1 MLALLPVARLVSDTT
16 AADFEAPIVTSNGPN
31 FQISEQRA
39 PSLQCLNVAA
49 NERASFMQKILQTFL
64 TGAGTWM
71 ARPAAFGLVV
81 VYVALWLIY
90 DRESFNF
97 HGAVAVIT
105 LCMTLFIQRSEH
117 RDTQAI
123 QAKLD
128 ELLRTQAD
136 ARQSLTR
143 LDEQQPEQ
151 IEAHRAAARAQD

>member
-1 MLALLPVARLVSDTT
+1 MHKIQTALTVAGV
-16 AADFEAPIVTSNGPN
+16 
-31 FQISEQRA
+31 
-39 PSLQCLNVAA
+39 
-49 NERASFMQKILQTFL
+49 
-64 TGAGTWM
+64 WM
-71 ARPAAFGLVV
+71 ARPAAFVV
-81 VYVALWLIY
+81 VLCYFVLWLIF

-97 HGAVAVIT
+97 HGAVALIT

-123 QAKLD
+123 HAKLD

>member
-1 MLALLPVARLVSDTT
+1 MPSN
-16 AADFEAPIVTSNGPN
+16 EAYRDID
-31 FQISEQRA
+31 
-39 PSLQCLNVAA
+39 VAA
-49 NERASFMQKILQTFL
+49 NQRANFMQKTLQTFL
-64 TGAGTWM
+64 TGAGTWT